1 MFKFLWLSIWY
12 SHECSA
18 NIEWVSYMKK
28 EKPKV
33 VEKDTDQIY
42 EELINLMQSTQCM
55 TITASKVEMYKNIA
69 DQFAELKNF
78 QESEAYAEKC
88 RQLAQETEKE
98 LKKLAYEKAQI
109 IMDKARSVS
118 EYKAAAEEF
127 KKASGYNNADTLAAQ
142 CEDLSAKIENKSIK
156 KSLIQK
162 ISIIAGILILIL
174 ISILPFSRY
183 YAANTLLFLRAY
195 PAAAKIYDKLGDY
208 KASETKWKKSQ
219 YMIGQNLYKEEDYKG
234 AAKAFSSAEDYKDS
248 EEKEVFMIKR
258 ILQKEEP
265 GDTVMIGGYNWI
277 ILNKSEDKA
286 LLIKKVALEKRAY
299 NINADAITW
308 ENSTLRQFLNNDFL
322 LQTFTESER
331 NNILQSNNENSKSAY
346 GTDGGNNTLDSVFL
360 LSAMEAN
367 EYQNLLKGF
376 KNSSWLR
383 SPGYSQNS
391 AAFMT
396 EKGTVMDYGY
406 MVTSEEFTVHPVLWF
421 NIK

>member
-1 MFKFLWLSIWY
+1 
-12 SHECSA
+12 
-18 NIEWVSYMKK
+18 MKK

-33 VEKDTDQIY
+33 IEKDTVQVY

-55 TITASKVEMYKNIA
+55 TITASKIEMCKNIA
-69 DQFAELKNF
+69 DQFAELKDF

-88 RQLAQETEKE
+88 RLMAQETEKE
-98 LKKLAYEKAQI
+98 LKKLVYEKAQI
-109 IMDKARSVS
+109 KMDKARSVS

-142 CEDLSAKIENKSIK
+142 CEDLSAKIENKSIRK
-156 KSLIQK
+156 NLFQK
-162 ISIIAGILILIL
+162 IGIIAGVLILIL

-183 YAANTLLFLRAY
+183 YAANSLLFLRVY

-208 KASETKWKKSQ
+208 KASEAKWKKSQ
-219 YMIGQNLYKEEDYKG
+219 YMIGQNLFKEGDYKG

-248 EEKEVFMIKR
+248 EEKEVSMIKR
-258 ILQKEEP
+258 ILQIEEP
-265 GDTVMIGGYNWI
+265 GDTVMIGSYNWI

-299 NINADAITW
+299 NIEAAAITW

-322 LQTFTESER
+322 LHTFSESER
-331 NNILQSNNENSKSAY
+331 NNILQSNIENSKSVY
-346 GTDGGNNTLDSVFL
+346 GTDGGNNTLDSIFL
-360 LSAMEAN
+360 LNTMEAN
-367 EYQNLLKGF
+367 EYQTFLKGV
-376 KNSSWLR
+376 KNNSWLR

-396 EKGTVMDYGY
+396 EKGRVMDYGY
-406 MVTSEEFTVHPVLWF
+406 MVTSEDFTVHPVLWF
-421 NIK
+421 NMK

>member
-1 MFKFLWLSIWY
+1 
-12 SHECSA
+12 
-18 NIEWVSYMKK
+18 MKK

-33 VEKDTDQIY
+33 IEKDTVQVY

-55 TITASKVEMYKNIA
+55 TITASKIEMYKNIA
-69 DQFAELKNF
+69 DQFAELKDF

-88 RQLAQETEKE
+88 RLMAQETEKK
-98 LKKLAYEKAQI
+98 LKKLVYEKAQI
-109 IMDKARSVS
+109 KMDKARSVS

-127 KKASGYNNADTLAAQ
+127 KKASGYNNADTLADQ
-142 CEDLSAKIENKSIK
+142 CEDLSAKIENKSIRK
-156 KSLIQK
+156 NLFQK
-162 ISIIAGILILIL
+162 IGIIAGVLILIL

-183 YAANTLLFLRAY
+183 YAANSLLFLRAY

-208 KASETKWKKSQ
+208 KASEAKWKKSQ
-219 YMIGQNLYKEEDYKG
+219 YMIGQNLFKEGDYKG

-248 EEKEVFMIKR
+248 EEKEVSMIKR
-258 ILQKEEP
+258 ILQIEEP
-265 GDTVMIGGYNWI
+265 GDTVIIGGYNWI

-299 NINADAITW
+299 NIEAAAITW

-322 LQTFTESER
+322 LHTFSESER
-331 NNILQSNNENSKSAY
+331 NNILQSNIENSKSVY
-346 GTDGGNNTLDSVFL
+346 GTDGGNNTLDSIFL
-360 LSAMEAN
+360 LNTMEAN
-367 EYQNLLKGF
+367 EYQTFLKGV
-376 KNSSWLR
+376 KSNSWLR

-406 MVTSEEFTVHPVLWF
+406 MVTSEDFTVHPVLWF
-421 NIK
+421 NMK